1 MTSGAGLVLF
11 ILGSVGLYFTYR
23 RPMLVRNIGRPIE
36 EPRHLSY
43 LDAWQTVISNACAD
57 ADLIKRRVM
66 TLFNV
71 PSGNQLTVTPERIWY
86 WGLDGKNER
95 EQIVLRRGRGVV
107 YCQIYGYGSDLY
119 VGWDAHLNVGTW
131 LEQKVA
137 TGIDRKSG
145 QRVRLTSV
153 THANQPTTEYDLVDL
168 NCLLEWTHA
177 QITKV
182 VRQYI
187 EERKIDQEIDFTI
200 IRGHRQQTTSTPA
213 TGNKSLKERFLRR
226 KS

>member
-1 MTSGAGLVLF
+1 MVLGLFGLF
-11 ILGSVGLYFTYR
+11 LSYR
-23 RPMLVRNIGRPIE
+23 RPTLVRTVGQPVE
-36 EPRHLSY
+36 EPRYLRY
-43 LDAWQTVISNACAD
+43 LDAWQTVIAD
-57 ADLIKRRVM
+57 AHADAGLVKQHAM
-66 TLFNV
+66 ALFNV
-71 PSGNQLTVTPERIWY
+71 LQDNQFSVRPERIWY
-86 WGLDGKNER
+86 WGLDGKIER

-131 LEQKVA
+131 LEQNVA
-137 TGIDRKSG
+137 TGIDRQTG
-145 QRVRLTSV
+145 QRVRLTTV
-153 THANQPTTEYDLVDL
+153 THANQPTNEYDLVDL

-200 IRGHRQQTTSTPA
+200 IRGNREHSTAPPGA
-213 TGNKSLKERFLRR
+213 PGKTLKDRFLRR
-226 KS
+226 KA